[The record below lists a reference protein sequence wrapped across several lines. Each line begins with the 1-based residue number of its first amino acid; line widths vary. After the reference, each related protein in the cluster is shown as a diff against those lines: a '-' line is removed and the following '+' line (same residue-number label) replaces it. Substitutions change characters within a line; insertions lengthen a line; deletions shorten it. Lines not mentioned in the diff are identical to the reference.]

1 MEALEITVLD
11 DGAGLRLAGDL
22 DRHTAPR
29 LSEAFAGMI
38 RNGEVKLDV
47 SELTFID
54 SSGLHA
60 IVACA
65 RGTNGSGA
73 LIVEGASANM
83 LRMFE
88 ITELAKHADIEIRGS
103 DVG

>member
-1 MEALEITVLD
+1 MEALEITYLD
-11 DGAGLRLAGDL
+11 GGAGLRLAGDL
-22 DRHTAPR
+22 DLHTAPR
-29 LSEAFAGMI
+29 LSEAFAEIVNNDG
-38 RNGEVKLDV
+38 VKLDV

-65 RGTNGSGA
+65 RSANGSGP
-73 LIVEGASANM
+73 LILEGASPNM

-88 ITELAKHADIEIRGS
+88 ITELTGHSNIEIRGA
-103 DVG
+103 DGG